1 MIFLNLI
8 LLAKWRTA
16 HAEIKLSRMKGQN
29 KHILSAVHKAKPNLI
44 ADDVGHL
51 V

>member
-16 HAEIKLSRMKGQN
+16 QVEIKLSRMKDQN
-29 KHILSAVHKAKPNLI
+29 KHILSAVHKAKAN
-44 ADDVGHL
+44 
-51 V
+51 